1 MKRFMCLIA
10 VLWLCVSASAQTSL
24 CISTDKTT
32 SLIFPF
38 AIKHVDRGTQTVLA
52 QQVKDAPS
60 ILLVKAG
67 TKGFSETNLSVV
79 TEDGSLYSFR
89 VCYDDKP
96 ATWVYH
102 LPVQGKESIANTAAA
117 IADNPKFIKWVK
129 DKRWDMKAELIGIYI
144 KDDVMY
150 YQLLLTNQSSIN
162 YDIELLRFYIADKK
176 KGKRTGVQE
185 AELKPLHT
193 SGNSALVAAG
203 TSSTIVV
210 ALEKFTIPDAKFLG
224 VQLLEKNGGRH
235 LNLKLSNGRLMKAR
249 PVK

>member
-1 MKRFMCLIA
+1 MKQFVCLITMT
-10 VLWLCVSASAQTSL
+10 WLCVSVFAQTSL

-67 TKGFSETNLSVV
+67 VKGFSETNLSVV

-96 ATWVYH
+96 TTWVYH
-102 LPVQGKESIANTAAA
+102 LPAQRKESIANTAAA
-117 IADNPKFIKWVK
+117 IADNPKFIKRVK
-129 DKRWDMKAELIGIYI
+129 DKRWAVKAQVEGIYI

-150 YQLLLTNQSSIN
+150 YQVLLANESAIN

-176 KGKRTGVQE
+176 EGKRTGVQE
-185 AELKPLHT
+185 NELKPLHI
-193 SGNSALVAAG
+193 SGNTASIVAN
-203 TSSTIVV
+203 SSSIIVV

-235 LNLKLSNGRLMKAR
+235 LNLKLSNRWLMKAR

>member
-1 MKRFMCLIA
+1 MKRFVCLIA
-10 VLWLCVSASAQTSL
+10 VLWLCVSASAQNSL

-67 TKGFSETNLSVV
+67 SKGFSETNLSVV

-102 LPVQGKESIANTAAA
+102 LPIQGKDSIANTAAA
-117 IADNPKFIKWVK
+117 IADNPKFIKRVN
-129 DKRWDMKAELIGIYI
+129 DKHWDVKAEIIGIYI

-150 YQLLLTNQSSIN
+150 YQLVLTNESAIN
-162 YDIELLRFYIADKK
+162 YDIEQLRFYMADKK

-185 AELKPLHT
+185 AEMKSLHT
-193 SGNSALVAAG
+193 SGNSAFVAAG

>member
-1 MKRFMCLIA
+1 MKRFVCLIA
-10 VLWLCVSASAQTSL
+10 VVWLFVSVSAQTAL

-67 TKGFSETNLSVV
+67 AKAFSETNLSVV

-96 ATWVYH
+96 ASWVYH
-102 LPVQGKESIANTAAA
+102 LPIQGKESVANTAAA
-117 IADNPKFIKWVK
+117 IADNPKFIKRVK
-129 DKRWDMKAELIGIYI
+129 DKRWEMKAEIIGIYI

-150 YQLLLTNQSSIN
+150 YQLLFTNESAIN

-185 AELKPLHT
+185 AELKPLHVN
-193 SGNSALVAAG
+193 GNTASVAANT
-203 TSSTIVV
+203 TSIIVV

-224 VQLLEKNGGRH
+224 IQLLEKNGGRH
-235 LNLKLSNGRLMKAR
+235 LNLKLNNSRLMKAR